1 MRKDGRSNSQLRK
14 VSMTPNFNAWAEG
27 SVLVEYGNTKVICTA
42 TIEEGVPKW
51 MQTGGQGWVTAEY
64 SMLPRATHTR
74 SQRDK
79 IAKGGRTLEISRL
92 IGRSL
97 RAAVDLKALGDR
109 QIIVDCDVIQA
120 DGGTRTASI
129 SGGFVALGLAVQ
141 KLQKA
146 VGLSRNPMKNYIAA
160 VSVGLL
166 DGQPLL
172 DLNYEEDSSIHID
185 MNFVCNNHNEFVEVQ
200 GTAEAGAFNQNQLNE
215 MMTMAQAGCS
225 EIFRVQSG
233 YLKDILSL

>member
-1 MRKDGRSNSQLRK
+1 MRKDGRSPSQLRK
-14 VSMTPNFNAWAEG
+14 VSITPNFNAWAEG

-129 SGGFVALGLAVQ
+129 SGGFVALGLAIQ
-141 KLQKA
+141 RLQKA
-146 VGLSRNPMKNYIAA
+146 VGLKSNPLKNYIAA
-160 VSVGLL
+160 VSVGLF

-172 DLNYEEDSSIHID
+172 DLNYEEDSAIHID
-185 MNFVCNNHNEFVEVQ
+185 MNFVCNNKNEFIEVQ
-200 GTAEAGAFNQNQLNE
+200 GTAETGAFNQAQLND
-215 MMTMAQAGCS
+215 MMILAQAGCS
-225 EIFRVQSG
+225 EIFRLQSG
-233 YLKDILSL
+233 FLKDVLSL

>member
-109 QIIVDCDVIQA
+109 QIIIDCDVIQA

-146 VGLSRNPMKNYIAA
+146 VGLKSHPLKNYIAA
-160 VSVGLL
+160 VSVGLF
-166 DGQPLL
+166 DGEPLL
-172 DLNYEEDSSIHID
+172 DLNYEEDSAIHID
-185 MNFVCNNHNEFVEVQ
+185 MNFVCNNKNEFIEVQ
-200 GTAEAGAFNQNQLNE
+200 GTAEAGAFNQSQLND
-215 MMTMAQAGCS
+215 MMEMAQAGCT
-225 EIFRVQSG
+225 EIFRLQSG
-233 YLKDILSL
+233 FLKDVLSL